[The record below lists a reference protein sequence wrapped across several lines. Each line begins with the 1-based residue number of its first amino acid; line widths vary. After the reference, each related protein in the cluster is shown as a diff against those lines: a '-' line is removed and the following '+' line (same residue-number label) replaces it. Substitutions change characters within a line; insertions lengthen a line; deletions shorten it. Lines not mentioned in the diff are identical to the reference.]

1 MGRFLD
7 DGRAEMFHIVSA
19 SIGID
24 TETKNRR
31 PSSGR
36 MKKCPFCAEEI
47 QDEAVKCRF
56 CGSMLTAQPPAPLPV
71 AGAIAAPGRSE
82 VATVLFDGHPSWLAW
97 FWRVVGAALLVII
110 GLAATIWVLVAFW
123 KDPNLVYYALGAAA
137 VTVFA
142 VGYFLFLH
150 FDRRSTHIRIS
161 NQTIDIESGIFG
173 RTIDTLQ
180 LWRIRDIDFEQSFT
194 ERLLGIARIRI
205 LSHDQKQPH
214 LVLRG
219 LPGSRDLFDKIRD
232 QIAIARQA
240 RNVVGVVD

>member
-1 MGRFLD
+1 
-7 DGRAEMFHIVSA
+7 
-19 SIGID
+19 
-24 TETKNRR
+24 
-31 PSSGR
+31 

-56 CGSMLTAQPPAPLPV
+56 CGSMLTAQEPAPLPAVGV
-71 AGAIAAPGRSE
+71 APAPAAAASLTRPE
-82 VATVLFDGHPSWLAW
+82 TVVMFDGHPSWRAW
-97 FWRVVGAALLVII
+97 FWRVVF
-110 GLAATIWVLVAFW
+110 AATLVVIGVVGLLYVVYKFWGTPELTYYAIGAGVLVA
-123 KDPNLVYYALGAAA
+123 A
-137 VTVFA
+137 A

-150 FDRRSTHIRIS
+150 LDRRSTKIKITNH
-161 NQTIDIESGIFG
+161 TIDIESGIFG

-180 LWRIRDIDFEQSFT
+180 LWRIRDIDFEQTFT

-205 LSHDQKQPH
+205 LSHDQRSPN

>member
-1 MGRFLD
+1 
-7 DGRAEMFHIVSA
+7 
-19 SIGID
+19 
-24 TETKNRR
+24 
-31 PSSGR
+31 

-47 QDEAVKCRF
+47 QDAAVKCRF
-56 CGSMLTAQPPAPLPV
+56 CGSMLTAQEPAPLPV
-71 AGAIAAPGRSE
+71 AGALPAPGPGPLPPRGDLQ
-82 VATVLFDGHPSWLAW
+82 VLFDGHPSWRAW
-97 FWRVVGAALLVII
+97 FWRVVFAGFLVLA
-110 GLAATIWVLVAFW
+110 GLATTIWVLVAFW
-123 KDPNLVYYALGAAA
+123 NDPNLLWYSLGAATVA
-137 VTVFA
+137 VIA

-150 FDRRSTHIRIS
+150 LDRRSTHIRVS
-161 NQTIDIESGIFG
+161 NQTIDIEAGIFG

-180 LWRIRDIDFEQSFT
+180 LWRIRDIDFEQTFT

-205 LSHDQKQPH
+205 LSHDQKQPN